1 MADTQVQPKI
11 VQVPSI
17 GNIQFPGDMP
27 DDQISAAIQKNFPQ
41 LAPKSALNPYQQAAD
56 KIPGGT
62 GTSISAGTQT
72 FEQAHPQPQASATQ
86 RFLQGAG
93 IPTSQGE
100 TTEAVRGMLNP
111 QADPNETDALLK
123 KEEQI
128 PILGGDFRA
137 RAALAKRA
145 ANETGALSAAHKI
158 AALVPL
164 AGPAVAAAQDEYDK
178 GNYAGAFGAGLNA
191 LLSMEG
197 LKAGVS
203 PKAPELPVKTLGQET
218 TEAATRPPV
227 NPSPVTAPLPARTL
241 SNILGGGPEA
251 MAKKPLK
258 GATAAGTASN
268 ADVAAYAKSKG
279 IDLLP
284 GQATGAKGLQ
294 TIQAIGER
302 TVVSP
307 GELPDVLD
315 RQKAAFGNLVDDF
328 KQRVGTEAIPNTEA
342 AGQSLKSQAQA
353 GLDDL
358 KNSAQQDYQAFQDKA
373 GDIPVDLSDVKAKA
387 AASLASQAEALKN
400 VPAQYA
406 NPVRNVLKKLSDLQA
421 GPEADPATLKSFNDA
436 VEAYGLNAEQ
446 QAALR
451 KKLGLPDEAG
461 STAVRMSTAQQLR
474 SAYLDISR
482 DYTGNVPKSVQR
494 YAGQAAKD
502 IDAAMTKAADL
513 AGATDQWRQANA
525 KWKQLQQTYNNPEH
539 PLYKVLQEPDPS
551 KVPTRLLG
559 KGSYGGSPQTVRQL
573 QQAGIDL
580 SPLKRE
586 VAQQIADRNF
596 ALTNGGR
603 GLAGYS
609 TDFLKTLYSSA
620 EFDELTKMGR
630 VGRAIRFEMNP
641 SGTSNVMEGHRQIHG
656 ILSRTA
662 GAVVG
667 PVASRLTTSKALAR
681 AAIGDLP
688 EVSQPRG
695 MLDILGGK
703 LPEPPPEPPPASG
716 GPSTRNQG
724 PNTPPTPKASGMAA
738 APRSLN
744 DILSGGPKAAPVS
757 DKIGGA
763 KVLKGD
769 VPLTG
774 PVSPRSAE
782 ISRLQSEL
790 KAATNPKER
799 ADIQAAIDY
808 LKAGIEGKPF
818 NLPEQARVENLP
830 AAQPREI
837 DPGTYNR
844 ETKVHTPG
852 KSQPQS
858 VNSAVHEVLGEIPS
872 PEHKP
877 TAPQQPM
884 ESGRAIGGNYG
895 NDTAVKTTSG
905 SLPAKYKV
913 VEADSLVPSHNAQT
927 FAKNPQYPE
936 GVQERD
942 YARSKEAQTRVIQ
955 QAQNYDPAY
964 TINTNPDAVNGPP
977 VVTKDGIV
985 LGGNSRSMSTQR
997 LYKAGG
1003 GDAYKNSLR
1012 LNASQFGMTPAAID
1026 SMKQPVLVREVETPA
1041 NIEQARRIGADLN
1054 KNMTGAMGQGEKA
1067 VSAGRSVKPQTL
1079 ATISGMVNDAGEGA
1093 TLRDVMRQN
1102 GKDIVSMMVKDGVIS
1117 DRERSQFVDTAT
1129 GGLNE
1134 EGKSFVERALMGS
1147 VVDDPRLMDRVPKST
1162 LAKLEGSLGDLAA
1175 IGARSDEYNIM
1186 PLVREALQEHA
1197 EMAMRGLDV
1206 NKYLAQSNMF
1216 GNTGNPAVEAMTRA
1230 LAEKPKAFH
1239 EALQQYVQDAKFDSQ
1254 GQGLLGLTHG
1264 KPSAV
1269 KAFNDAFGANLT
1281 EEQFHNAV
1289 LQSAQ
1294 KEGTINS
1301 NGHPDQAS
1309 GSNEGV
1315 RQASTRNQGA
1325 GSQGKDSA
1333 TEAGGKTADQES
1345 PVAQRSLSD
1354 ILSGKPQEKIDL
1366 NAPKSKR
1373 KIPPDVTAKADKS
1386 GNIVG
1391 MKADATDTP
1400 EFKKWFA
1407 GSKVADKDGKPLT
1420 VYHGTDQPFDRV
1432 DMSKGAQG
1440 TFWLTTDKSAV
1451 ERGESGATSN
1461 AHILQAHVSIKN
1473 PAGWDEYEKKSID
1486 ELIRDGYDGIILP
1499 EGDHSNIVAFEPD
1512 QVRFIRSADKPT
1524 RSLSD
1529 ILSGKKPSQKGGK

>member
-1 MADTQVQPKI
+1 MADTQIQPKI
-11 VQVPSI
+11 VQVPNI

-27 DDQISAAIQKNFPQ
+27 DDQISAAIQNNFPQ
-41 LAPKSALNPYQQAAD
+41 LAPKPALNPYQEAAER
-56 KIPGGT
+56 IPGGT
-62 GTSISAGTQT
+62 GTSMSAGTQT
-72 FEQAHPQPQASATQ
+72 FEQAHPKPQAGVIQ
-86 RFLQGAG
+86 RFAQGAG
-93 IPTSQGE
+93 IPTSQSE

-145 ANETGALSAAHKI
+145 ANETGAVSAAHKI
-158 AALVPL
+158 AAFVPL

-358 KNSAQQDYQAFQDKA
+358 KNSAQQDYQEFQDKT

-436 VEAYGLNAEQ
+436 VESYGLNAEQ

-461 STAVRMSTAQQLR
+461 TTAVRMSTAQQLR

-502 IDAAMTKAADL
+502 IDTAMTKAADS

-609 TDFLKTLYSSA
+609 TEFLKTLYTPE
-620 EFDELTKMGR
+620 EFSELTKMGR
-630 VGRAIRFEMNP
+630 VGRAIKFEMNP

-695 MLDILGGK
+695 LLDILGGNT
-703 LPEPPPEPPPASG
+703 PEPPPEPPPASG
-716 GPSTRNQG
+716 GPSTPNQG
-724 PNTPPTPKASGMAA
+724 PGTPPAPVIPERRIDMATRKTVSQMTPEERAQALLTSDKTGLPNRRAFDEAQPSKAVAMSDADGLKAVNDKFGYAAGDALLKAKADALREAGLDAYHEKGDEFLYRGNSPADLQAKLDKARDILRNKVISVEMNDGKVLQFMGADFSYGTGKDLSTAESGLKANKSQREASG
-738 APRSLN
+738 
-744 DILSGGPKAAPVS
+744 
-757 DKIGGA
+757 
-763 KVLKGD
+763 
-769 VPLTG
+769 
-774 PVSPRSAE
+774 
-782 ISRLQSEL
+782 
-790 KAATNPKER
+790 ER
-799 ADIQAAIDY
+799 ARGELRGITQ
-808 LKAGIEGKPF
+808 LRPEAG
-818 NLPEQARVENLP
+818 QEN
-830 AAQPREI
+830 I
-837 DPGTYNR
+837 
-844 ETKVHTPG
+844 
-852 KSQPQS
+852 
-858 VNSAVHEVLGEIPS
+858 
-872 PEHKP
+872 
-877 TAPQQPM
+877 
-884 ESGRAIGGNYG
+884 GRA
-895 NDTAVKTTSG
+895 
-905 SLPAKYKV
+905 
-913 VEADSLVPSHNAQT
+913 
-927 FAKNPQYPE
+927 
-936 GVQERD
+936 
-942 YARSKEAQTRVIQ
+942 
-955 QAQNYDPAY
+955 
-964 TINTNPDAVNGPP
+964 
-977 VVTKDGIV
+977 
-985 LGGNSRSMSTQR
+985 
-997 LYKAGG
+997 
-1003 GDAYKNSLR
+1003 
-1012 LNASQFGMTPAAID
+1012 
-1026 SMKQPVLVREVETPA
+1026 
-1041 NIEQARRIGADLN
+1041 
-1054 KNMTGAMGQGEKA
+1054 
-1067 VSAGRSVKPQTL
+1067 SAPNV
-1079 ATISGMVNDAGEGA
+1079 
-1093 TLRDVMRQN
+1093 
-1102 GKDIVSMMVKDGVIS
+1102 
-1117 DRERSQFVDTAT
+1117 
-1129 GGLNE
+1129 
-1134 EGKSFVERALMGS
+1134 
-1147 VVDDPRLMDRVPKST
+1147 
-1162 LAKLEGSLGDLAA
+1162 
-1175 IGARSDEYNIM
+1175 
-1186 PLVREALQEHA
+1186 H
-1197 EMAMRGLDV
+1197 
-1206 NKYLAQSNMF
+1206 
-1216 GNTGNPAVEAMTRA
+1216 GNTGTNQQNPV
-1230 LAEKPKAFH
+1230 
-1239 EALQQYVQDAKFDSQ
+1239 VQ
-1254 GQGLLGLTHG
+1254 
-1264 KPSAV
+1264 
-1269 KAFNDAFGANLT
+1269 
-1281 EEQFHNAV
+1281 
-1289 LQSAQ
+1289 
-1294 KEGTINS
+1294 
-1301 NGHPDQAS
+1301 
-1309 GSNEGV
+1309 
-1315 RQASTRNQGA
+1315 
-1325 GSQGKDSA
+1325 
-1333 TEAGGKTADQES
+1333 
-1345 PVAQRSLSD
+1345 
-1354 ILSGKPQEKIDL
+1354 
-1366 NAPKSKR
+1366 
-1373 KIPPDVTAKADKS
+1373 
-1386 GNIVG
+1386 
-1391 MKADATDTP
+1391 
-1400 EFKKWFA
+1400 
-1407 GSKVADKDGKPLT
+1407 
-1420 VYHGTDQPFDRV
+1420 
-1432 DMSKGAQG
+1432 
-1440 TFWLTTDKSAV
+1440 
-1451 ERGESGATSN
+1451 
-1461 AHILQAHVSIKN
+1461 
-1473 PAGWDEYEKKSID
+1473 
-1486 ELIRDGYDGIILP
+1486 
-1499 EGDHSNIVAFEPD
+1499 
-1512 QVRFIRSADKPT
+1512 